1 MNFNFDIV
9 MILALFTIGAV
20 LVFAIFSGLRA
31 KKAQDHHEDAAVAER
46 QRHEDPAVPVD
57 GTPGKIDPTASPH
70 RVGTVSGSDQPLD
83 PDLVAP
89 NDSGRSW
96 TKDRGN
102 NPPTPMPP
110 RN

>member
-20 LVFAIFSGLRA
+20 LVFAISSGMRA
-31 KKAQDHHEDAAVAER
+31 KKAQNHHEDAAVADR
-46 QRHEDPAVPVD
+46 QRHEAPAVPVE
-57 GTPGKIDPTASPH
+57 GTPGNIDPTASSH
-70 RVGTVSGSDQPLD
+70 RTGTRSGSDQPLD

-89 NDSGRSW
+89 NDSDRSW
-96 TKDRGN
+96 TKDRGA